1 MQNFDA
7 LANQT
12 IVFIGGGNMA
22 SAIIS
27 GLLRIKAHHQAP
39 FSVGVS
45 DTDAD
50 KLSRFAKQ
58 GVLIAHADNAQTL
71 ISQADVVV
79 LAIKPQILADVA
91 PTIAPFLHDKLVLSI
106 LAGVSTKTLAETL
119 NTQNIVR
126 AMPNLPASIG
136 MGATGL
142 FSHLTNTP
150 KLLAEQIMQSCGITT
165 WVKDEALLHAVT
177 AVAGSAPAYFFY
189 VLEAMIQEAVSMG
202 LEPDVAKQLASQSLI
217 GAGTLAQHADPAT
230 LRAQVTSKGGT
241 TAAAISVLQTQDVGN
256 SFALA
261 MQACA
266 KRSQELGEHPSI

>member
-1 MQNFDA
+1 MQNFDV
-7 LANQT
+7 LNHKT

-27 GLLRIKAHHQAP
+27 GLLDAKHTHQL
-39 FSVGVS
+39 SLTLGVS
-45 DTDAD
+45 DTDSN
-50 KLSRFAKQ
+50 KLNTFAKQ
-58 GVLIAHADNAQTL
+58 GVLTSLASDAQAL
-71 ISQADVVV
+71 IEQADVVV
-79 LAIKPQILADVA
+79 LAIKPQILADIA

-106 LAGVSTKTLAETL
+106 LAGVSTQTLSQAL

-142 FSHLTNTP
+142 FSHLTDTP
-150 KLLAEQIMQSCGITT
+150 KQLAEQIMQSCGITM
-165 WVKDEALLHAVT
+165 WVNDEALLHAVT

-189 VLEAMIQEAVSMG
+189 VLEHMVAQGVNMG
-202 LEPDVAKQLASQSLI
+202 LQADDAKALASQSMI
-217 GAGTLAQHADPAT
+217 GAGMLAKTADPVT
-230 LRAQVTSKGGT
+230 LRSQVTSKGGT
-241 TAAAISVLQTQDVGN
+241 TAVAISVLQAQDVGS

-266 KRSQELGEHPSI
+266 KRSQELGSC